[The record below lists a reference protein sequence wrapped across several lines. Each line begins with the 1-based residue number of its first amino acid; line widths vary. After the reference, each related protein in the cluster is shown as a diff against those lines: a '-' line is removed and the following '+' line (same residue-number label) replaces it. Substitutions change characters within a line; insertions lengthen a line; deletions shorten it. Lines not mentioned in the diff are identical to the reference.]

1 MLIGSNGEKQGLVA
15 FSVALESARVAS
27 LDLVQV
33 SPSDANPV
41 VCKLLDYG
49 KHVFDKKKSL
59 SSSKVKVK
67 RNTTKEI
74 KFRPST
80 DIGDYNIKL
89 KKVKSFILDGDKT
102 KISVR
107 FRGREILN
115 SDMGLNLLNR
125 LRDELE
131 DIAQVD
137 QEPSLEGRQ
146 LLNGSFSFKE
156 EVNINFY
163 KKNNMGYKLK
173 THSGA
178 AKRFKK
184 TGSSVKSKSANRNH
198 ILTKQSTK
206 RKRHNRGLNK
216 LSGIVLKMASKL
228 IRR

>member
-1 MLIGSNGEKQGLVA
+1 MLIGANGKKLGVIP
-15 FSVALESARVAS
+15 FSEALKSATEAS

-33 SPSDANPV
+33 SPIDSNPV

-49 KHVFDKKKSL
+49 KHLFDKKKGA

-80 DIGDYNIKL
+80 DVGDYNIKL
-89 KKVKSFILDGDKT
+89 KKIKSFILDGDKT

-146 LLNGSFSFKE
+146 LLMVLSPLK
-156 EVNINFY
+156 
-163 KKNNMGYKLK
+163 KKN
-173 THSGA
+173 
-178 AKRFKK
+178 
-184 TGSSVKSKSANRNH
+184 
-198 ILTKQSTK
+198 
-206 RKRHNRGLNK
+206 
-216 LSGIVLKMASKL
+216 
-228 IRR
+228 

>member
-1 MLIGSNGEKQGLVA
+1 MLIDNQGEKKGVVSIA
-15 FSVALESARVAS
+15 NALEAAQNAS

-33 SPSDANPV
+33 SSSDSNPV

-49 KHVFDKKKSL
+49 KHLFDKKKS
-59 SSSKVKVK
+59 STSSKVKSK

-80 DIGDYNIKL
+80 DVGDYNIKL
-89 KKVKSFILDGDKT
+89 KKIKSFILDGDKT

-146 LLNGSFSFKE
+146 LLMVLSP
-156 EVNINFY
+156 I
-163 KKNNMGYKLK
+163 KKK
-173 THSGA
+173 
-178 AKRFKK
+178 
-184 TGSSVKSKSANRNH
+184 
-198 ILTKQSTK
+198 
-206 RKRHNRGLNK
+206 
-216 LSGIVLKMASKL
+216 
-228 IRR
+228 